1 MQVPQS
7 FIPIQAQVLKQSEQI
22 AGWMDALR
30 SANEKN
36 VVILSLQQWGVDHC
50 KWTSPGSL
58 TASTAPADIRRDDAV
73 QTAKE

>member
-22 AGWMDALR
+22 AGWLDALR
-30 SANEKN
+30 SANEKD
-36 VVILSLQQWGVDHC
+36 VVILKLQQWGVDHC
-50 KWTSPGSL
+50 KWISPGSL
-58 TASTAPADIRRDDAV
+58 TASTAPADASRDDAA